1 LLRANHR
8 AAVACTLLVL
18 GGCSG
23 GPGAVSDRPP
33 ADEVVVFESVLATI
47 MRERGVPRERA
58 LELGVED
65 ALLARELRARQ
76 PELGRWLER
85 VVLARQTLGALLE
98 DAKAGGPPTDA
109 EVQELSAARFWEF
122 DRPRMVQVAHAVVV
136 SRDENPAARA
146 LAERIGKA
154 TAGIADVEKFK
165 AAAEAVPAE
174 SFTVKVEMLTP
185 VTADGRA
192 VEPKQPPPAGP
203 PVQHLDPLFS
213 TAAAQLEHPGDQS
226 GVVRSQFGYHVI
238 LLLSVIPPQQPS
250 LDERRALL
258 HDEIMRQRASALS
271 ETTLE
276 RQRRELVPQQER
288 SALAAMQV
296 LGAGR

>member
-1 LLRANHR
+1 
-8 AAVACTLLVL
+8 
-18 GGCSG
+18 
-23 GPGAVSDRPP
+23 VSDRPP

-76 PELGRWLER
+76 PQLGRWLER
-85 VVLARQTLGALLE
+85 VVLARQTLSALLE
-98 DAKAGGPPTDA
+98 EAKAGGPPTDD
-109 EVQELSAARFWEF
+109 EVQDLTEARFWEF
-122 DRPRMVQVAHAVVV
+122 DRPRMVEVAHVVV
-136 SRDENPAARA
+136 LSREENPAARA
-146 LAERIGKA
+146 LAERFAKA
-154 TAGIADVEKFK
+154 TAGLTEGEKFK

-174 SFTVKVEMLTP
+174 SFSVKVEALVP
-185 VTADGRA
+185 VTADGRS
-192 VEPKQPPPAGP
+192 VDPKQPPPAGP
-203 PVQHLDPLFS
+203 AVSRLDPAFAA
-213 TAAAQLEHPGDQS
+213 AAAQLEHPGDQS

-238 LLLSVIPPQQPS
+238 LLLSVIPPKHPS

-271 ETTLE
+271 KQTLD
-276 RQRRELVPQQER
+276 RQRSELAPQQER

-296 LGAGR
+296 LGARR